1 MKKILTILIIFIFT
15 TSSFSASDKK
25 IILNFK
31 DAPISD
37 VAAFM
42 SKITGKNII
51 VSEDV
56 KGNLNLV
63 SSKPV
68 SVNEAWDI
76 FTLAL
81 ALNNLTVISDKD
93 YVKIVPAD
101 KNIPVGRFSKAQTS
115 GEMELYIYYPE
126 NITATDL
133 LNTIRPFLSQVAK
146 TSINGQSN
154 ALLIYDYKGNI
165 DKVKSIIKSL
175 DSKERAGDIYV
186 YKLKYAQAEELYK
199 ALTPLMQMI
208 QKTNPQFTMAA
219 DKSSNSIVIF
229 ASESVYNTIK
239 DMLDNLDS
247 ERVITEGR
255 SFYII
260 PLKFTTVMEIS
271 RSLSQLL
278 TGSTVPINEPSLQ
291 HIQQNQL
298 QTNPNQPFTGQI
310 GQDRSS
316 QFNQPFGQ
324 TNQPISTQSTMPTT
338 QTSISA
344 QVLPSITTK
353 EGIKVGFDVG
363 TNSVIVYANK
373 NEYEGIKKLIE
384 ILDVRRKQVLITTS
398 IVEVSAKKLFELGV
412 NWQALGTQGG
422 AAFRGLTQDGIYQAF
437 SSGNFLMGVFTNSG
451 KTVSIGDTNV
461 FLPDLALLFSLL
473 ESGSG
478 FNIISNPKVLT
489 LDNQLAEI
497 KVGNVIPFASGVRF
511 DINGQPIIT
520 YDYREVGLNLK
531 AIPKI
536 SSENTLRLSI
546 NLILQEV
553 TDYIR
558 PSVGNLSYAVPVTSN
573 RSLNSDVVVENG
585 QVIVIGGLVSN
596 KTIKTM
602 NGVPG
607 LKDIPIVGNLFKY
620 QSESDDK
627 TTLFIFLT
635 PYIISSPE
643 ELTKITEEHRKL
655 SEEIN
660 KMLKGEKVNK

>member
-1 MKKILTILIIFIFT
+1 MKKIITILIIFIFT
-15 TSSFSASDKK
+15 ASSFSASKDKTV
-25 IILNFK
+25 ILNFK
-31 DAPISD
+31 DAAISD

-42 SKITGKNII
+42 SQITGKNII

-101 KNIPVGRFSKAQTS
+101 KNIPIGKLSKAQAS

-126 NITATDL
+126 SITAIEL
-133 LNTIRPFLSQVAK
+133 LNTLRPFLSHVAK
-146 TSINGQSN
+146 TSINQQSN
-154 ALLIYDYKGNI
+154 AILIYDYKGNI

-175 DSKERAGDIYV
+175 DSKEKAGDIYV

-208 QKTNPQFTMAA
+208 QKTNPQFFIAS
-219 DKSSNSIVIF
+219 DKGSNSIIVF
-229 ASESVYNTIK
+229 ASESLYKNIK

-271 RSLSQLL
+271 KSLSQLL
-278 TGSTVPINEPSLQ
+278 TGSSVPINEPSLQ
-291 HIQQNQL
+291 QIQPQPNI
-298 QTNPNQPFTGQI
+298 NQPTT
-310 GQDRSS
+310 GQDRLS
-316 QFNQPFGQ
+316 QFNQPFSSQ
-324 TNQPISTQSTMPTT
+324 SAAPLTQASTST
-338 QTSISA
+338 

-363 TNSVIVYANK
+363 TNCVIVYANK

-384 ILDVRRKQVLITTS
+384 ILDVRRKQVLITTT
-398 IVEVSAKKLFELGV
+398 IVEVSAKKLFELGI
-412 NWQALGTQGG
+412 NWQALGSSGG
-422 AAFRGLTQDGIYQAF
+422 AAFRGLTQEGIYQAF
-437 SSGNFLMGVFTNSG
+437 SSGNFLMGVFSGAG
-451 KTVSIGDTNV
+451 KTISIGGTSV

-478 FNIISNPKVLT
+478 FNIISNPKILT

-497 KVGNVIPFASGVRF
+497 KVGNLIPFASGVKF

-531 AIPKI
+531 AVPRIA
-536 SSENTLRLSI
+536 SENTLRLSL
-546 NLILQEV
+546 NLVLQEV

-558 PSVGNLSYAVPVTSN
+558 PSVGNLSYAVPITSN

-602 NGVPG
+602 NGIPV

-643 ELTKITEEHRKL
+643 ELTRITQEHRKV

-660 KMLKGEKVNK
+660 RMLKDEKVSK

>member
-1 MKKILTILIIFIFT
+1 
-15 TSSFSASDKK
+15 
-25 IILNFK
+25 
-31 DAPISD
+31 
-37 VAAFM
+37 
-42 SKITGKNII
+42 
-51 VSEDV
+51 
-56 KGNLNLV
+56 
-63 SSKPV
+63 
-68 SVNEAWDI
+68 
-76 FTLAL
+76 
-81 ALNNLTVISDKD
+81 
-93 YVKIVPAD
+93 
-101 KNIPVGRFSKAQTS
+101 
-115 GEMELYIYYPE
+115 
-126 NITATDL
+126 
-133 LNTIRPFLSQVAK
+133 
-146 TSINGQSN
+146 
-154 ALLIYDYKGNI
+154 
-165 DKVKSIIKSL
+165 
-175 DSKERAGDIYV
+175 
-186 YKLKYAQAEELYK
+186 
-199 ALTPLMQMI
+199 
-208 QKTNPQFTMAA
+208 
-219 DKSSNSIVIF
+219 
-229 ASESVYNTIK
+229 
-239 DMLDNLDS
+239 MLDNLDS

-278 TGSTVPINEPSLQ
+278 TGSTVPINESSAQ
-291 HIQQNQL
+291 QMQQNQL

-324 TNQPISTQSTMPTT
+324 TNQPILTQSTIPTT
-338 QTSISA
+338 QTFTSTQA
-344 QVLPSITTK
+344 LPSIITK

-373 NEYEGIKKLIE
+373 NEYEGIKRLVE

-398 IVEVSAKKLFELGV
+398 IVEVSAKRLFELGI
-412 NWQALGTQGG
+412 NWQALGTKGG

-437 SSGNFLMGVFTNSG
+437 SSGNFLMGIFTNSG
-451 KTVSIGDTNV
+451 KTVSIGGTSV

-520 YDYREVGLNLK
+520 YDYREVGLDLK
-531 AIPKI
+531 AIPRI

-602 NGVPG
+602 NGIPG
-607 LKDIPIVGNLFKY
+607 LKDIPIIGNLFKY